1 MNQIPNDGQNG
12 GDNFANT
19 GAESQTNPFTADLKG
34 EFTSTF
40 DTNTNPV
47 SQIFREGGFGG
58 QDRTRNIVLAVVG
71 VVLVGV
77 VAWLFLQNDDPTLIE
92 EPDIPTIA
100 SEPPDLPDLAAVPE
114 PPAPPATPSPAVTPE
129 PDPEPPTI
137 AEEPE
142 PPSAPEPAGLSEPPA
157 DPVGGEPSYSSEG
170 GSEYA
175 TDTGYVGGGVGA
187 TLISP
192 PNGAVRDYDESRG
205 PAEISWDG
213 SPGGWILFSKH
224 PDMQPVERR
233 APVSGNSY
241 QYYHPFPGTWYWMV
255 RNGGGSSEIRSF
267 TISPPAKRNLAVS
280 APQSGGAV
288 AGNGGV
294 VSWQGDDRVAYYR
307 LEISNGDWANPQ
319 YRFATSGNSLQLQ
332 GVQPG
337 SYELRVGGFSEVS
350 GRWEFSQ
357 PFAVTVQ

>member
-1 MNQIPNDGQNG
+1 MNQIPNDGQNE

-47 SQIFREGGFGG
+47 SEIFREGGFGG

-71 VVLVGV
+71 VILIGV
-77 VAWLFLQNDDPTLIE
+77 VAWLFLQNDDPILMD
-92 EPDIPTIA
+92 EPDLPSIA
-100 SEPPDLPDLAAVPE
+100 SEPPDLPDLSAVPE
-114 PPAPPATPSPAVTPE
+114 TPKPAVTPDTE
-129 PDPEPPTI
+129 PEPPTI

-142 PPSAPEPAGLSEPPA
+142 PLAPETSTDPEVSE
-157 DPVGGEPSYSSEG
+157 DPKPSYSSEG

-192 PNGAVRDYDESRG
+192 SNGAVRDYDESKG
-205 PAEISWDG
+205 PAEFSWDG

-224 PDMQPVERR
+224 PDMQPIERR

-241 QYYHPFPGTWYWMV
+241 QYYHPFPGTWYWRV
-255 RNGGGSSEIRSF
+255 KNGGGSSEIRSF
-267 TISPPAKRNLAVS
+267 TISAPAKRNLAVS
-280 APQSGGAV
+280 VPQSGGSV

-307 LEISNGDWANPQ
+307 LEISNGDWTNPQ

-337 SYELRVGGFSEVS
+337 SYQLRVGGFSEVS